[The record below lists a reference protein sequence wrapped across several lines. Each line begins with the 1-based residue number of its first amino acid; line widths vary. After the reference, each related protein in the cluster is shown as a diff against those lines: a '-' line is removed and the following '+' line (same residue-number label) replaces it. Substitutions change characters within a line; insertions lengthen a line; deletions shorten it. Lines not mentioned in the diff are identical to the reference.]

1 LLDALA
7 RADYRQGVPLFIPGD
22 AMAIY
27 LCPYC
32 ADSFEAVSGENI
44 ERCGKCKNPV
54 NLSLAQ
60 RLAESPK
67 VPKASQEPEAPPVAL
82 EFLPTVQSRAQRE
95 ILPESHYG
103 LASYIMA
110 FVNCTWILLFGFL
123 FIVELARTSGRL
135 SIGNPAAGAL
145 ATTIVTGLIMGVVGL
160 GMGFAARFQTD
171 RSHRAGDY
179 GVIGNAIPVG
189 LAIILII
196 ASYIVANS

>member
-1 LLDALA
+1 
-7 RADYRQGVPLFIPGD
+7 
-22 AMAIY
+22 MATY

-32 ADSFEAVSGENI
+32 GDSFEAVSRENI

-60 RLAESPK
+60 RLADSPK
-67 VPKASQEPEAPPVAL
+67 TSKSVRTSETPPVEM
-82 EFLPTVQSRAQRE
+82 EFLPTVPASPPIVQRGARDG
-95 ILPESHYG
+95 LPESHYG

-110 FVNCTWILLFGFL
+110 FINCIWMLLFGFM
-123 FIVELARTSGRL
+123 FIVELVRTSGRISML
-135 SIGNPAAGAL
+135 NPAGSAL
-145 ATTIVTGLIMGVVGL
+145 TTSIVTGLFMGVAGL

-179 GVIGNAIPVG
+179 GVIGNAFPVG

-196 ASYIVANS
+196 VSYITGNS